1 MLACMQQLISTI
13 ADMEIDKEIGLCKH
27 LMELNIFPRMIYS
40 RNGSNSF
47 RLSRIGGYRSF

>member
-1 MLACMQQLISTI
+1 MLACMQQLISII